1 MRMNRLFVQSKGLSH
16 HHLHLV
22 THSQAGVGKLYSEE
36 KEGFSSALIVEMGK
50 LEVNTLRDWLQE
62 CI

>member
-1 MRMNRLFVQSKGLSH
+1 MRINRLFVQSKGLSR

-36 KEGFSSALIVEMGK
+36 KEGFSSAVIVEMGK
-50 LEVNTLRDWLQE
+50 LEVSILHDWLQE
-62 CI
+62 SI